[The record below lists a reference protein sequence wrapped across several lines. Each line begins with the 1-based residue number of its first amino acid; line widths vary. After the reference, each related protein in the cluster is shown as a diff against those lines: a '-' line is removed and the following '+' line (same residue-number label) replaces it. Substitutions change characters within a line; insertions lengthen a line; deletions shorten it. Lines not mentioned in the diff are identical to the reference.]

1 MATSKEHKAVLARC
15 YSTALARLRNK
26 YDVEFHA
33 ILQQVYEENN
43 VEVQKRSPRSEV
55 LKKKIEDAQE
65 RLNAR
70 MGWNNSD
77 I

>member
-1 MATSKEHKAVLARC
+1 MPTSKEHKALLARC
-15 YSTALARLRNK
+15 YSLALARLRNK
-26 YDVEFHA
+26 YDVEFHQ

-55 LKKKIEDAQE
+55 LKKKIEDAQQ

-70 MGWNNSD
+70 MGWNNPDS
-77 I
+77 